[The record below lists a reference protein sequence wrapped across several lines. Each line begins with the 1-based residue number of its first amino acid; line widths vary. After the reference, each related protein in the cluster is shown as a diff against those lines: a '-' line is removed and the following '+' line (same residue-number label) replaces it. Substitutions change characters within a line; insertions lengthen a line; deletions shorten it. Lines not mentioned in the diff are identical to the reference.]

1 MLLNVLCDDHV
12 TGVLAQ
18 SSDTSHSACPAGRG
32 VLHTKLSRATGVIN
46 TVLFKC
52 FQGKKQL
59 DYVQLQMEVF
69 TGSIQLTQL
78 ECSLYK
84 FMQLTNQLPV
94 LPILQLIQASI
105 GGPPNTG
112 TLLSP
117 LPLHQLIVNQGF
129 LGKFGGIQQLY
140 YFENDFLKGEKDTQW
155 NKHIFNHRI
164 LFFPLNWGT
173 KPSGYKK

>member
-1 MLLNVLCDDHV
+1 MWWPCHWCVGSQV
-12 TGVLAQ
+12 TRPTVRVQ
-18 SSDTSHSACPAGRG
+18 TGRG
-32 VLHTKLSRATGVIN
+32 ECSTPSWAWPQAWLTLCFSSE
-46 TVLFKC
+46 C

-59 DYVQLQMEVF
+59 DYTELQTEVF
-69 TGSIQLTQL
+69 TGSVQVTQL

-84 FMQLTNQLPV
+84 LMQLTSQLPV

-117 LPLHQLIVNQGF
+117 LPLHQFIINQGF

-140 YFENDFLKGEKDTQW
+140 YFKNDFLKGEKDTQW

-164 LFFPLNWGT
+164 LFFPLNWST